1 MLISGIDH
9 LILQAMTSRE
19 VVVRGEA
26 GLHARPAALFCR
38 AAGRFRAEVRVE
50 KAGAAA
56 DARSLLAVLQLDVRQ
71 GDRIVL
77 VAEGDD
83 AEDAV
88 ETLAG
93 LLTGR

>member
-1 MLISGIDH
+1 M
-9 LILQAMTSRE
+9 ASRE

-38 AAGRFRAEVRVE
+38 AAGRFGAEVRVE

-56 DARSLLAVLQLDVRQ
+56 NAKSLLSVLQLDVRQ
-71 GDRIVL
+71 GDTVVL

-83 AEDAV
+83 AVDAV
-88 ETLAG
+88 EALAG
-93 LLTGR
+93 LLASE